1 MKTIVKYYCKALHL
15 RCLREP
21 WIPLW
26 TLNICFPSSL
36 EECQCPI
43 LHIAS
48 SLQGVMVH
56 LQVVMVNL
64 HTQVKVIFSH
74 SLVSLLFLY
83 YFCIF
88 SGFVFRIILTFIISC
103 KIFHHNFLSYVGQAN
118 MKTGEIEL
126 SFLDGLLLMVLF
138 CKLYF
143 LKRYLNS
150 TSYNTSYQFTLIESS
165 WCLIIHVE
173 QYS

>member
-83 YFCIF
+83 YFCII
-88 SGFVFRIILTFIISC
+88 FVFCLVLFFVLFWLLSFRIRFFIIISWVMQAKLIWRLEKSNC
-103 KIFHHNFLSYVGQAN
+103 LSS
-118 MKTGEIEL
+118 MP
-126 SFLDGLLLMVLF
+126 
-138 CKLYF
+138 C
-143 LKRYLNS
+143 
-150 TSYNTSYQFTLIESS
+150 SS
-165 WCLIIHVE
+165 WCYFANFI
-173 QYS
+173 S

>member
-21 WIPLW
+21 WIPLRN
-26 TLNICFPSSL
+26 LNMCFPSSL

-83 YFCIF
+83 YFCIL
-88 SGFVFRIILTFIISC
+88 SGFIFCIILTFIVSY
-103 KIFHHNFLSYVGQAN
+103 KIFHHNFLSYAGQAN
-118 MKTGEIEL
+118 MKAGEIEL
-126 SFLDGLLLMVLF
+126 SFRCLAPHGAILQTLFSKTLFKFNVLQYI
-138 CKLYF
+138 LSIYINWRF
-143 LKRYLNS
+143 LV
-150 TSYNTSYQFTLIESS
+150 FD
-165 WCLIIHVE
+165 
-173 QYS
+173 YSRGTV

>member
-1 MKTIVKYYCKALHL
+1 
-15 RCLREP
+15 
-21 WIPLW
+21 
-26 TLNICFPSSL
+26 
-36 EECQCPI
+36 
-43 LHIAS
+43 
-48 SLQGVMVH
+48 MVH

-83 YFCIF
+83 YFFIF

-150 TSYNTSYQFTLIESS
+150 AFSNTSYQFTLIESS
-165 WCLIIHVE
+165 WCLIIHRE